1 MPAAKSQY
9 FTKADF
15 LTGPQYAKKH
25 EEERE
30 LVEKAMKK
38 AYLRR
43 ATVKVS
49 NRLYEIIT
57 SDHGRLHLR
66 PEEPA
71 QQKFIEILNEIK
83 GKNK

>member
-1 MPAAKSQY
+1 MPAPKSSY

-15 LTGPQYAKKH
+15 LTGPQYAKQHK
-25 EEERE
+25 EDRE
-30 LVEKAMKK
+30 IVEKAMKK

-66 PEEPA
+66 PEDQA
-71 QQKFIEILNEIK
+71 QAKFIEILNEIK
-83 GKNK
+83 EKNK